1 MRGYPLPAGRVFSQA
16 RSVLCRQPHPLSH
29 RIRVEARTLMSE
41 EEHKTEEKQKEEC
54 KEKKLLGLE
63 PVETQHE
70 LVLEARSIK
79 YTARGRY
86 QRLFQ
91 VNRI

>member
-1 MRGYPLPAGRVFSQA
+1 
-16 RSVLCRQPHPLSH
+16 
-29 RIRVEARTLMSE
+29 MSE

-54 KEKKLLGLE
+54 KEKKRKLLGLE
-63 PVETQHE
+63 PAETQHE

>member
-1 MRGYPLPAGRVFSQA
+1 
-16 RSVLCRQPHPLSH
+16 
-29 RIRVEARTLMSE
+29 MSE

-54 KEKKLLGLE
+54 KEKERKLLGLA

-79 YTARGRY
+79 YTAWRRFGT
-86 QRLFQ
+86 RLAIW
-91 VNRI
+91 RKSSSLL